1 PRLAPDSIR
10 VEFTNPD
17 AAMRSLLELRILG
30 HINVGQVNE
39 EMVFISRLD
48 LETGNASLS
57 YVK

>member
-1 PRLAPDSIR
+1 